1 MSRYMNSRY
10 QAMEAYTPGE
20 QPRDKQY
27 IKLNTNESP
36 FPPAPAVVAA
46 MNNREVEDLRLYSD
60 PTAKGLREKLAAL
73 YGVMPEEIFVANGS
87 DDILNFAFMAWGSDG
102 AVFPDITYGFYPVF
116 GELHGIFCREIP
128 LAGDFSL
135 NPLDYHNASALVV
148 IANPNAPTG
157 KSIPVAEIRG
167 ILETNRDHVVVI
179 DEAYVDFGGESAC
192 PLIRE
197 FDNLLVVRTFSK
209 SRCMAGGRLGYAFG
223 CPGLI
228 ADLEKLKY
236 ATNPYNV
243 NRLTLL
249 LGEKTVEAEAY
260 YQEKCG
266 EIIRVREKTA
276 LALKEMGFEVLP
288 SQANFLFIRHPS
300 VSGEKLYRELKNRA
314 ILVRHFSKERIREY
328 NRVTIG
334 TDDQMRCFLS
344 AVKEILEG
352 TP

>member
-1 MSRYMNSRY
+1 MSQFLNKCYANL
-10 QAMEAYTPGE
+10 EAYVPGE
-20 QPRDKQY
+20 QPRDMQY

-36 FPPAPAVVAA
+36 YPPAPGVCKALDTTIIE
-46 MNNREVEDLRLYSD
+46 NLRLYSD
-60 PTAKGLREKLAAL
+60 PTCRNLKEKLAAL
-73 YGVMPEEIFVANGS
+73 YGVKVENIYLTNGS
-87 DDILNFAFMAWGSDG
+87 DDALNFAFMAFGEKG
-102 AVFPDITYGFYPVF
+102 AAFPDITYGFYPVF
-116 GELHGIFCREIP
+116 GELHGISCREIP

-135 NPLDYHNASALVV
+135 NPSDYHSASALVV

-223 CPGLI
+223 CPALI

-249 LGEKTVEAEAY
+249 LGEKTVEAEGY

-288 SQANFLFIRHPS
+288 SRANFLFIRHPS

-314 ILVRHFSKERIREY
+314 ILVRHFSKARIREY

-334 TDDQMRCFLS
+334 TDDQMRSFLA